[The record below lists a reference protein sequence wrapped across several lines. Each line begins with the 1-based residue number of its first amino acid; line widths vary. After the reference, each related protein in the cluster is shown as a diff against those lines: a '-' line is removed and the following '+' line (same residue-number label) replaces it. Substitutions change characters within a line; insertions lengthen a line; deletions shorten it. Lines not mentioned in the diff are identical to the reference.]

1 MFSSHFLTPE
11 NTTPNLILLF
21 YSNSFI
27 TSSCKWFHEFTNQ
40 QAVDV
45 LTILK
50 HVNFLE
56 LKMVL
61 KVLGLKSWLDI
72 SLNTNIQRLM
82 AGNFIGTI
90 KYLHSKRQ
98 NLADSIYITV
108 DQYQSTP
115 STRPQA

>member
-11 NTTPNLILLF
+11 HTTPNLILLF

-45 LTILK
+45 LIILK

-56 LKMVL
+56 LKKVL
-61 KVLGLKSWLDI
+61 TFLGLKSQLDI
-72 SLNTNIQRLM
+72 SLNTNIQKIDGRK
-82 AGNFIGTI
+82 F
-90 KYLHSKRQ
+90 YWDH
-98 NLADSIYITV
+98 
-108 DQYQSTP
+108 
-115 STRPQA
+115 